1 MSRGLVPGDR
11 WYAAAESPVHSSECS
26 TSIMN
31 KFWNKLQWSHRVFCP
46 RRARRSRHRL
56 HSVAVELLE
65 RRTLLTGN
73 VTAAFSHGD
82 LVLRGD
88 DADNSVAILND
99 GGNLVVRG
107 SSETTI
113 NGSSADFVAIVG
125 ATNIHDDLWI
135 DLRGGN
141 DTLSLQDVQ
150 VGDDVRMRSGSG
162 NDTLSL
168 QDVQVGDDVRMRS
181 GSGNDNIAMAD
192 SQIGDDLRID
202 TSDGNDTVVVLNL
215 NVSDDTH
222 ISTGSDSD
230 LVRVSASSV
239 DDDLRIRSASG
250 DDAIIVI
257 ACEIGDDHTI
267 HSGSDDDTINVASTN
282 VSDDLQVST
291 SSGRDALVF
300 DQIAVS
306 DDSKIRSG
314 TGDDSVVVKDSQ
326 LADDLSVSTSG
337 GDDFVFIDPTVVG
350 DDVKVKTG
358 NENDTIVLSGANVFS
373 DRTRIFGGSGTNLVD
388 VDASNQFASD
398 PRLSGVSGNSV
409 DSATIDTLLND
420 PNDGALSRVTAAS
433 NGIDSATGPM
443 AVDDVF
449 TTSESILNVDAASGL
464 TSNDQQSVFGGAL
477 TAALGTSPANGSVTV
492 NADGSFS
499 YQAAAEFSG
508 TDTFTYQVSD
518 VFGSRSTGNVQ
529 ITVDQLELTLDLS
542 NNTTVQSSGT
552 LLTGNAM
559 FQIDGTTAAN
569 GVIDIDSDNDGSFN
583 DASTTADSNGDF
595 STNVT
600 LTHDAVNNGAH
611 LVRVRVRSGGL
622 EQTES
627 FSAHY
632 AVGTVVRFASS
643 IGSFDTE
650 LLDVDAP
657 QTVTAFLSDLTRYD
671 TSFIH
676 RSIDD
681 FMIQGGGFTVV
692 DSGGTTVVDTVEPFT
707 APPNEFLPENSN
719 VRGTLSTAQIG
730 GNVNSFTGQYFVN
743 TVDNLHLDS
752 VPHTVF
758 GRVVGTGMDVV
769 DTING
774 LTTFNLVAEFG
785 ESALTTVPLQNYNNA
800 VPPEVANFIVTSSI
814 SALPL

>member
-1 MSRGLVPGDR
+1 
-11 WYAAAESPVHSSECS
+11 
-26 TSIMN
+26 MN
-31 KFWNKLQWSHRVFCP
+31 KIWNKLQWSHRVFCP
-46 RRARRSRHRL
+46 RRAQRSRQRL
-56 HSVAVELLE
+56 HPVSAELLE

-107 SSETTI
+107 SSGTTI

-125 ATNIHDDLWI
+125 ATHIHDDLRI

-141 DTLSLQDVQ
+141 DTLSLQNVQ
-150 VGDDVRMRSGSG
+150 VGDDVR
-162 NDTLSL
+162 L
-168 QDVQVGDDVRMRS
+168 RS

-192 SQIGDDLRID
+192 SQIGDDLRVD
-202 TSDGNDTVVVLNL
+202 TSDGNDTVLVQNL
-215 NVSDDTH
+215 NVGDDTH
-222 ISTGSDSD
+222 ISTGSGSD
-230 LVRVSASSV
+230 QVRVSSTSV

-250 DDAIIVI
+250 DDAIIVS
-257 ACEIGDDHTI
+257 ACDVGDDHTI
-267 HSGSDDDTINVASTN
+267 RSGSGDDTINVTSTN
-282 VSDDLQVST
+282 IADDLRVST

-306 DDSKIRSG
+306 DDSKFRSG
-314 TGDDSVVVKDSQ
+314 TGDDSVVVTDSQ
-326 LADDLSVSTSG
+326 LADDLSVSTSS
-337 GDDFVFIDPTVVG
+337 GDDFVFVDPTVVG

-358 NENDTIVLSGANVFS
+358 RDNDTIVFSGANVFS
-373 DRTRIFGGSGTNLVD
+373 DRTRISGGSGTNLVD
-388 VDASNQFASD
+388 VDPSNQFASD

-409 DSATIDTLLND
+409 DAATIDTLLND
-420 PNDGALSRVTAAS
+420 PTNGALSRVTAAS
-433 NGIDSATGPM
+433 NAIDSATGPT

-449 TTSESILNVDAASGL
+449 TTSASTLNVDAASGL
-464 TSNDQQSVFGGAL
+464 TSNDQQSVFGGTL
-477 TAALGTSPANGSVTV
+477 TASLATSPANGSVTV
-492 NADGSFS
+492 NADGSFD
-499 YQAAAEFSG
+499 YQAPSAFSG
-508 TDTFTYQVSD
+508 VDTFTYQVSD
-518 VFGSRSTGNVQ
+518 AFGSRSTGNVQ

-552 LLTGNAM
+552 LLTGNAA

-569 GVIDIDSDNDGSFN
+569 GVIDIDSDNDGSFD
-583 DASTTADSNGDF
+583 DASTTADGNGDF

-600 LTHDAVNNGAH
+600 LTHDSANNGAH

-627 FSAHY
+627 FSVHY

-643 IGSFDTE
+643 IGNIDTE

-657 QTVTAFLSDLTRYD
+657 QTVAAFLSDLTRYD

-681 FMIQGGGFTVV
+681 FVIQGGGFTVV
-692 DSGGTTVVDTVEPFT
+692 DSGGTTVVDTVDPFT

-719 VRGTLSTAQIG
+719 LRGTLSTAQVGSNI
-730 GNVNSFTGQYFVN
+730 NSFTGQYFVN
-743 TVDNLHLDS
+743 TADNLHLDN

-774 LTTFNLVAEFG
+774 LTTFDLAAEFG
-785 ESALTTVPLQNYNNA
+785 ESALTTVPLQNYTNNA
-800 VPPEVANFIVTSSI
+800 VPPEVANFIVMTSI